1 VGVGCSDLFGQ
12 MCFGVRLAM
21 FLCTLGPP
29 FLADNPRLGSAV
41 SIFLPDKPGTP
52 ASGSLFDLLFLWQS
66 KNLSPCRTRVAYP
79 RLTSAH
85 LRRDH
90 LWRPMP
96 ASREQ
101 LPTCTVALTRA
112 SDSQRQWPDEP
123 LFECPLIGNRAR
135 PATKPLPPLTPS
147 LLKKPNV

>member
-29 FLADNPRLGSAV
+29 FLTDNPRLGSV
-41 SIFLPDKPGTP
+41 STISLPDKLGTP

-66 KNLSPCRTRVAYP
+66 KNLSPCRTHVAYQ
-79 RLTSAH
+79 RLASAY

-90 LWRPMP
+90 LWRP
-96 ASREQ
+96 
-101 LPTCTVALTRA
+101 
-112 SDSQRQWPDEP
+112 
-123 LFECPLIGNRAR
+123 R
-135 PATKPLPPLTPS
+135 PAT
-147 LLKKPNV
+147 